1 MIAHRLHVDNL
12 DLLYQTYLSLNK
24 HKIFLSAIL
33 MFVRILFCRIA
44 NISYKS
50 KIHYNYYIH
59 VIANC
64 SLSFLKN
71 PPKVHNPSCGKY
83 WRFI

>member
-24 HKIFLSAIL
+24 HEIFLSAIL

-44 NISYKS
+44 NISYKI
-50 KIHYNYYIH
+50 KN
-59 VIANC
+59 
-64 SLSFLKN
+64 SL
-71 PPKVHNPSCGKY
+71 
-83 WRFI
+83 